1 MLRSRWWL
9 RGLTLAVAALLGW
22 GVATRVDLAPRVEAD
37 FFFAPGDPQLRES
50 RALAA
55 RYPGGGAADAVIVRA
70 AAPDTDSKA
79 YTDRVEGLSRALA
92 ELPGVAAVYSVADQ
106 DRTSPFWGR
115 VLAPAG
121 SFATN
126 LIATLDAEPAEAGGV
141 AETGRADEGSGEA
154 ADASGLVRRIEAV
167 LAEHEGRDFRL
178 LASGT
183 PVVVEL
189 VRRGLAR
196 DLAVFSTAALVLF
209 GLVAMVLYRD
219 ARIVAGT
226 LLSCLCACGGTLLAA
241 RALGI
246 GIGLLTANIV
256 TIVFVLTLSHT
267 VFIVANWRQGGGA
280 ARALARTIR
289 PSTWCMATT
298 AAGFMSLWAT
308 SAQPLRELGTAGAL
322 GTLAALA
329 GAFGVLPAWLGADA
343 HPGTE
348 GVADGATGFGRWLAR
363 WRRRL
368 ARRTPLAKPGLSPK
382 ARPAL
387 SALPWVLGVAALGG
401 MASGVLRLNT
411 DPSLLSYFDPEG
423 PIRQGLEIVDHEGG
437 SSPLLLAVRAASGER
452 LDTREGY
459 ERMWQFQDSLEADPA
474 TGTVLSP
481 APLIAHARTFPLAGF
496 LPVSVLADLLDRP
509 ELGAA
514 GRGFVSEDRTEV
526 LYAARMKEGDRTESR
541 ESAVV
546 RLTAHAAAAGLAVDA
561 TGGLYELQ
569 GRLGT
574 LIASSLKVGLGGLL
588 ALFLLVG
595 AGVARGVGAALAM
608 LACLLAVPSMVLG
621 AFGHAGV
628 AVDIVTSPAA
638 TVALAMGVD
647 SMIHLANRVRAI
659 DGGAA
664 RAGGSWRAARAE
676 LATPVATACAIVC
689 TGFGVFAFSDFPPTR
704 RFGLSVALGTVVAAT
719 AALGALPRLMSRK
732 RTG

>member
-9 RGLTLAVAALLGW
+9 RCLTLAGAALLGW

-70 AAPDTDSKA
+70 AAPDTDSEA
-79 YTDRVEGLSRALA
+79 YAERVEGLSRTLA
-92 ELPGVAAVYSVADQ
+92 ELPGVADVYSVADQ

-115 VLAPAG
+115 ILAPAG
-121 SFATN
+121 ARATN
-126 LIATLDAEPAEAGGV
+126 LIATLDAEPADAGGA
-141 AETGRADEGSGEA
+141 AE
-154 ADASGLVRRIEAV
+154 ASGLIQRIEAV
-167 LAEHEGRDFRL
+167 LAEHEGDDFRL

-219 ARIVAGT
+219 ARVVAGT

-241 RALGI
+241 RAFGI

-267 VFIVANWRQGGGA
+267 VFIVANWRRGGGV

-298 AAGFMSLWAT
+298 VAGFLSLWAT

-329 GAFGVLPAWLGADA
+329 AAFGVLPAWLDARVHTNADQ
-343 HPGTE
+343 
-348 GVADGATGFGRWLAR
+348 VADGAAR
-363 WRRRL
+363 LGRRL
-368 ARRTPLAKPGLSPK
+368 ARCRKRLARRVPW
-382 ARPAL
+382 ARPSVSSEASPAL
-387 SALPWVLGVAALGG
+387 SACPWILGVAAVGT
-401 MASGVLRLNT
+401 MAWGVLRLDT
-411 DPSLLSYFDPEG
+411 DPSLLSYFDPDG
-423 PIRQGLEIVDHEGG
+423 PIRQGLEVVDHEGG
-437 SSPLLLAVRAASGER
+437 SSPLLLAVRTASGER
-452 LDTREGY
+452 LDTRDGY
-459 ERMWQFQDSLEADPA
+459 ERMWRFQDSLEADPA

-526 LYAARMKEGDRTESR
+526 LYALRMKEGGRTESR
-541 ESAVV
+541 ESAVA
-546 RLTAHAAAAGLAVDA
+546 RLTARAEAAGLTVSA

-569 GRLGT
+569 GRLGA
-574 LIASSLKVGLGGLL
+574 LIAGSLKVGLGGLL

-595 AGVARGVGAALAM
+595 AGVARNARAALAM

-647 SMIHLANRVRAI
+647 AMIHLANRVRAI

-664 RAGGSWRAARAE
+664 RAGGSWRTARAE
-676 LATPVATACAIVC
+676 LAAPVATACAVVC
-689 TGFGVFAFSDFPPTR
+689 AGFGVFAFSDFPPTR
-704 RFGLSVALGTVVAAT
+704 RFGLAVALGAA
-719 AALGALPRLMSRK
+719 AAAAVALGALPGLMSRK